1 MRHAPKSGVLLEVGA
16 NDGTGLLVLAT
27 ALSTQAA
34 NNDMAETR
42 REFVKGPHAFQ
53 GWRLLSLDLPECLD
67 TPDNAFTSGSACIA
81 FLSFCHPLAISLDP
95 PLLPSPL
102 FCTQEP

>member
-27 ALSTQAA
+27 ALSTRAA
-34 NNDMAETR
+34 HTDMAETR
-42 REFVKGPHAFQ
+42 REFVKDPRAFQ

-81 FLSFCHPLAISLDP
+81 FLSFCHSLAISLDP